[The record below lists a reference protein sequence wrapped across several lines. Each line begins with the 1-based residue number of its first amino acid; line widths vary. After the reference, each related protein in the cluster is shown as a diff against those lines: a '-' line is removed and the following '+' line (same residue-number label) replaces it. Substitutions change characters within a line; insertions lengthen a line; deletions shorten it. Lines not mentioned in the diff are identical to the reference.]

1 LLVSRVRDDRIASVS
16 RVLVLRGGRVVD
28 PESGRDEVTDV
39 VVGDDRIVSVGSAAG
54 VDASEIIDATGL
66 VVGPG

>member
-1 LLVSRVRDDRIASVS
+1 MS